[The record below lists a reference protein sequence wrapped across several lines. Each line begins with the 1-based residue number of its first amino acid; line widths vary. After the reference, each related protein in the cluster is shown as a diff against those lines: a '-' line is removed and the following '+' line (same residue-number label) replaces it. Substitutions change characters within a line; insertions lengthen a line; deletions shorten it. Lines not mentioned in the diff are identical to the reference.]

1 MEAGGVAVPDLSR
14 AAAPVIENVK
24 QACTQLRL
32 RPNSGQPTYAL
43 MMNVRAYLALAD
55 AVPKPYPF
63 PEAARQQFAEVRDE
77 STRLDSHFRALLDSK
92 DAQLTAPDRDNLARY
107 ADANRRLGAP
117 QAGKPRVVFL
127 GDSITELWRLN
138 EYFPDRDFVNRGISG
153 QIASQMLGRM
163 KSDVTDLHPAAVV
176 ILAGTND
183 LARGIPLTAIEDDYV
198 MLTDLANA
206 AKVKVIFA
214 SLLPVSDAHKDAD
227 PSYERTPSHPPLY
240 IRALNEWLKSFC
252 AQRGYVYLDYYPA
265 LIDDQGQLGADLS
278 DDGLHPNAKG
288 YRLMA
293 PLLTAAVNRA
303 VGAPSPASEKAAP
316 AAPISKPKR
325 GKDASK

>member
-1 MEAGGVAVPDLSR
+1 MQIRLRTTFPISTVTLDLEKEEIHESSLAGMWRKPPACEPLPERLLSAVWLAVFAAALRAQAPSALLDPTEVNSLCLRSTQLMEAGGVAIPDLSR

-55 AVPKPYPF
+55 TVPKPYPF
-63 PEAARQQFAEVRDE
+63 PEAARQQFAEVREE

-107 ADANRRLGAP
+107 ADANRKLGAP

-153 QIASQMLGRM
+153 QIC
-163 KSDVTDLHPAAVV
+163 V
-176 ILAGTND
+176 
-183 LARGIPLTAIEDDYV
+183 
-198 MLTDLANA
+198 
-206 AKVKVIFA
+206 
-214 SLLPVSDAHKDAD
+214 AD
-227 PSYERTPSHPPLY
+227 
-240 IRALNEWLKSFC
+240 
-252 AQRGYVYLDYYPA
+252 
-265 LIDDQGQLGADLS
+265 
-278 DDGLHPNAKG
+278 
-288 YRLMA
+288 
-293 PLLTAAVNRA
+293 
-303 VGAPSPASEKAAP
+303 VGAHEEPT
-316 AAPISKPKR
+316 
-325 GKDASK
+325 